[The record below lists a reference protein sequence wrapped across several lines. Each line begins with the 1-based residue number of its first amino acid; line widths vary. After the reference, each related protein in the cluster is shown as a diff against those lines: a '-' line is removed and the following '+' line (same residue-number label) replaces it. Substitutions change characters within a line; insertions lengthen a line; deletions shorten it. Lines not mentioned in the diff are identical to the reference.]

1 MKFRKMFVG
10 LVLGGVMAV
19 GGVALPAMA
28 ANHDGRVDSDECA
41 FFYLQN
47 LGGSFWDTNSATAN
61 FWTFD
66 WYQITAPHTFITP
79 GRGQGR
85 QGKEQAE
92 SIWVRKNQTA
102 RTCLGRNYGGKF
114 DDAWGRN
121 WRNFSPTIRNDNGS
135 FRWNSSGELPVFGA
149 CACRIGCRR

>member
-10 LVLGGVMAV
+10 LGLGGGRPV
-19 GGVALPAMA
+19 GGVPLPAMA
-28 ANHDGRVDSDECA
+28 ANHDGRVDRDECA

-66 WYQITAPHTFITP
+66 WYQVTAPHTFITP

-85 QGKEQAE
+85 QVKDQAE

-102 RTCLGRNYGGKF
+102 
-114 DDAWGRN
+114 
-121 WRNFSPTIRNDNGS
+121 
-135 FRWNSSGELPVFGA
+135 
-149 CACRIGCRR
+149 